1 MARLLSGM
9 KDETGKIKS
18 EGFCGSESGDRS
30 LMEAIMYPSLNVNG
44 IRSGWIGK
52 QARTIIP
59 AAATA
64 SIDIRLVKGNDP
76 ADMVQKVIDH
86 VRGQGYHVVGE
97 EPDQAVRV
105 QEEEDNIYTVVLSVV
120 REEGVQETPES
131 GTYTYSEGEF
141 AEYDYSLKGGY
152 SDARALEVVRPGE
165 TIQILAGTHHPQW
178 GRRLNHTGWPEK
190 YGPRCLV
197 RRVSGLDL

>member
-1 MARLLSGM
+1 MKKPTPIPALQLARLLSGM

-97 EPDQAVRV
+97 EPDQAVRLRFPF
-105 QEEEDNIYTVVLSVV
+105 IV
-120 REEGVQETPES
+120 RV
-131 GTYTYSEGEF
+131 
-141 AEYDYSLKGGY
+141 A
-152 SDARALEVVRPGE
+152 
-165 TIQILAGTHHPQW
+165 
-178 GRRLNHTGWPEK
+178 GRRDL
-190 YGPRCLV
+190 C
-197 RRVSGLDL
+197 RRHAHGRWAIALAVSRQPPVAKFSF